1 MEKDEKK
8 KHFSSEKEEAAAC
21 SECEADSGVKKE
33 NAGENG
39 GNGGMDSQDEDTTAV
54 DELEAIKAQLEE
66 KSIKCE
72 EYFSMLQ
79 RTAAEFDNYKKRTL
93 KEKEALYSDAVS
105 DVVVSF
111 LPVIDSIERALQLC
125 SGKENEQSINE
136 GIGLVDRQIKDVLK
150 KLGVEEIK
158 SVGETFDPNIH
169 NAVMHVE
176 DEAYGH
182 NVIVEE
188 FQKGYIYKERVIR
201 HSMVKVAN

>member
-8 KHFSSEKEEAAAC
+8 KHVSSEKEEAVAC
-21 SECEADSGVKKE
+21 SEREANNGIKNE
-33 NAGENG
+33 NAEENG
-39 GNGGMDSQDEDTTAV
+39 GMEPRDADAPAGN
-54 DELEAIKAQLEE
+54 ELEAIKAQLDE
-66 KSIKCE
+66 KSSKCE

-79 RTAAEFDNYKKRTL
+79 RTAAEFDNYKKRTV
-93 KEKEALYSDAVS
+93 KEKEALYSDAVC